1 MRRNRLYFNCSKGCH
16 VKKNC
21 RTKIKYFKRKTDHH
35 HIALCNPLSNESQT
49 YVTDED
55 NKEDSSTNLIKS
67 NTSILL
73 RTANVIATDEKEIQC
88 CVVKILLDPGS
99 QQTFITQRIFD

>member
-1 MRRNRLYFNCSKGCH
+1 MRRNRLYFNCSKGRH

-21 RTKIKYFKRKTDHH
+21 RTKIKYFKRKTDLHH
-35 HIALCNPLSNESQT
+35 TALDNPLSNQSQT
-49 YVTDED
+49 YVTDGD
-55 NKEDSSTNLIKS
+55 NKEDSSTKLVKS

-73 RTANVIATDEKEIQC
+73 RTANVIATDEKEIKF

-99 QQTFITQRIFD
+99 QQTFNTQRIFD